1 MDSCPACGGV
11 LGTHDRECPQ
21 CGVSVHDTTA
31 SFEPI
36 AVERQDAAHDFEAS
50 EVPLLV
56 VQKGTATGE
65 RFYLEGDT
73 LSMGRDPECDIFLN
87 DVTVSRRHA
96 VIERSPDGVTVT
108 DADSLNGTYVNG
120 VLVDKAKLR
129 SGDSLQVGRF
139 RMVFLQGG
147 GI

>member
-1 MDSCPACGGV
+1 
-11 LGTHDRECPQ
+11 
-21 CGVSVHDTTA
+21 VSAHDTTA
-31 SFEPI
+31 SFEPV
-36 AVERQDAAHDFEAS
+36 AAERKDATHDFEAS
-50 EVPLLV
+50 DVPVLV

-65 RFYLEGDT
+65 RFYLEGEV

-96 VIERSPDGVTVT
+96 VIHRSPDGVTVT

-120 VLVDKAKLR
+120 VLVDKAHLR
-129 SGDSLQVGRF
+129 SGDALQVGRF

-147 GI
+147 DI